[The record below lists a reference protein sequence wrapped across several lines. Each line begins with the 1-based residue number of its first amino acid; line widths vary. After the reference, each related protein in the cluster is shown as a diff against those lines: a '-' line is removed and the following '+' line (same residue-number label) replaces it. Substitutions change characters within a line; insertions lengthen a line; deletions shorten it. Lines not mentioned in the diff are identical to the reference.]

1 MGPKTTPNDIIK
13 KTLPNGLTVI
23 LRQDRSNPV
32 VAVNM
37 WFKIGSAHE
46 TDEMSGLAHFQEH
59 MVFKGTHKH
68 GVGEIANLVKS
79 AGGNLNAGTSYS
91 YTMYYVVLPA
101 KEFSRALNVQAD
113 AMMNSIFDP
122 EEFKKER
129 LVVIDEARMYDD
141 TPDSFTYYRAMEL
154 GFEKH
159 NYRRP
164 IAGYEPI
171 VSKFT
176 RDQLFDFYRSYYR
189 PGNAVLVVVGDID
202 PDTAFKE
209 IEAAYGSWSNGKVDL
224 PQSPEEP
231 KQDRF
236 RFKLLRGSIDHAYLG
251 YGFHVPSILDTDYAA
266 LEVLSTLLG
275 AGMSSR
281 LYRKVLEEKQLVTTV
296 SASMLAEKWPGYMM
310 VYASTPGQKWHEARD
325 AIYREVM
332 RFAEEPVSDD
342 ELMKARR
349 QVEKWMYSNLETV
362 EGQASNLGYYEVMG
376 DYRMAEEHRHAIL
389 GVTAADVM
397 SVARKYLTLDNCSL
411 ITYLP
416 ENGSAPEATLEE
428 TEKAFAALAPALDK
442 PLESV
447 EKDAQKL
454 TEKAKAAEKGAQQK
468 ADKQDRMRLVE
479 LENGVRVLVK
489 RRTTVPMVSVLTA
502 YQGGARL
509 EPKGK
514 TGLSLL
520 ATRALLKGTPS
531 YNAEEIMTT
540 IEGLGGSIESIS
552 SFDFSG
558 LYLNILKDHLG
569 DALGIYKEVLR
580 ESTFA
585 EDTVQQEK
593 TKLLEELVKRH
604 DHPVY
609 YSIDNLFT
617 RVFGD
622 HPYAY
627 PFIGDGSQLEQLT
640 AKDCSEWYERNLSPA
655 NTVMVFVGDI
665 TEDEAVETARG
676 LFGDVDPAPI
686 PRSAGEAPIEAV
698 APGLHLLK
706 RKDINQAVGLV
717 GFVAPP
723 MMSDEAI
730 NLRVLDGLMTGL
742 GGRLFY
748 ELRDQRSLGYMAGS
762 AFMPLKER
770 SIAYGYSNPKPE
782 GIDEAIEVIFT
793 EFEKVTREAVTDKE
807 LNRSKNW
814 LIGSQTMKLQRNLA
828 QAIEYGFYEAL
839 GFGHEMV
846 DKTPELI
853 EQVTKQGILE
863 AAAGV
868 FDRKKAVCIKLIP
881 EE

>member
-1 MGPKTTPNDIIK
+1 MGSKTTPNDIIK

-23 LRQDRSNPV
+23 FRQDRSNPV
-32 VAVNM
+32 VAVNV

-46 TDEMSGLAHFQEH
+46 SDEMSGLAHFQEH
-59 MVFKGTHKH
+59 MVFKGTEKH
-68 GVGEIANLVKS
+68 GVGEIANIVKS

-101 KEFSRALNVQAD
+101 KEFSLALNVQAD
-113 AMMNSIFDP
+113 AMMNSTFDP
-122 EEFKKER
+122 DEFTKER

-154 GFEKH
+154 GFDKH

-164 IAGYEPI
+164 IAGYEPV
-171 VSKFT
+171 VSAFT
-176 RDQLFDFYRSYYR
+176 RDQLLDFYNSYYR

-209 IEAAYGSWSNGKVDL
+209 IEAAYGSWSNGKIDL
-224 PQSPEEP
+224 PESPEEP
-231 KQDRF
+231 KQKSF
-236 RFKLLRGSIDHAYLG
+236 RFKTLRGSIDHAYLG
-251 YGFHVPSILDTDYAA
+251 YGFHVPSILDDDYAA

-275 AGMSSR
+275 AGKSSR

-310 VYASTPGQKWHEARD
+310 VYASTPAQKWQEARD
-325 AIYREVM
+325 AIFSEMM
-332 RFAEEPVSDD
+332 RFAAEPVSED
-342 ELMKARR
+342 ELLKARR
-349 QVEKWMYSNLETV
+349 QVEKWMYSDLETV

-376 DYRMAEEHRHAIL
+376 DYRMAEEHRRAIQS
-389 GVTAADVM
+389 VTAAGVM

-411 ITYLP
+411 ISYLP
-416 ENGSAPEATLEE
+416 ENGDVPEATLEE
-428 TEKAFAALAPALDK
+428 TEKTFIELAPSLDVA
-442 PLESV
+442 LESV
-447 EKDAQKL
+447 NKTAPKPTEPDKAEQGADTKD
-454 TEKAKAAEKGAQQK
+454 
-468 ADKQDRMRLVE
+468 RIRLIE
-479 LENGVRVLVK
+479 LENGLRVLVK

-502 YQGGARL
+502 YQGGARI

-520 ATRALLKGTPS
+520 ASRALLKETPS
-531 YNAEEIMTT
+531 YNAEEIVAT

-552 SFDFSG
+552 SFDLSG
-558 LYLNILKDHLG
+558 VYLNILSDHLG
-569 DALGIYKEVLR
+569 DAMGIYKEVLR
-580 ESTFA
+580 EPTFA
-585 EDTVQQEK
+585 DEIIEQEK

-609 YSIDNLFT
+609 YSVDNLFT
-617 RVFGD
+617 RIFGD

-627 PFIGDGSQLEQLT
+627 PFIGDGSGLEALT
-640 AKDCSEWYERNLSPA
+640 AKDCREWYEKNLSPA
-655 NTVMVFVGDI
+655 NTVMVFVGNI
-665 TEDEAVETARG
+665 TEDEAVEAARN
-676 LFGDVDPAPI
+676 LFGDVEPAPV
-686 PRSAGEAPIEAV
+686 PRSEVEAPTEPV
-698 APGLHLLK
+698 APGLHVLR

-730 NLRVLDGLMTGL
+730 SLRVLDGLMTGL

-770 SIAYGYSNPKPE
+770 SVAYGYSNPKPE
-782 GIDEAIEVIFT
+782 GIDEAIEVILS
-793 EFEKVTREAVTDKE
+793 EFEKVTREPVTDME

-814 LIGSQTMKLQRNLA
+814 LIGSQLMKLQRNLA

-839 GFGHEMV
+839 GFGYEMV
-846 DKTPELI
+846 DKTPGLI
-853 EQVTKQGILE
+853 EQVTKQDILV

-868 FDRKKAVCIKLIP
+868 FDRKKAVCTKLIP
-881 EE
+881 EEEAGE